1 MKYKVLY
8 ADPCWKYSRDMNH
21 NPAMGGTP
29 YKQMSLDELKNL
41 PVNEIADKDSLIFM
55 CATMPKLKEALALIE
70 FWGYSYICCP
80 FVWIKLNP
88 KGSLEVDKEN
98 NRTILNG
105 GVYSGMGCW
114 TCGNAE
120 LVLMGKKGAPKRINK
135 SIKQVV
141 IAPRAQHSRKPDE
154 IRQRIVQLMGD
165 VPRIELFATEIVE
178 GWDSIG
184 GAIDG
189 MDITESLQKIIEK

>member
-1 MKYKVLY
+1 
-8 ADPCWKYSRDMNH
+8 
-21 NPAMGGTP
+21 MGGTP
-29 YKQMSLDELKNL
+29 YKQIPLEELKNL
-41 PVNEIADKDSLIFM
+41 PIQQIADKDSILFM
-55 CATMPKLKEALALIE
+55 CATLPKLPEALETIKS
-70 FWGYSYICCP
+70 WGFSYTTCP
-80 FVWIKLNP
+80 FVWVKLNP

-105 GVYSGMGCW
+105 GIYSGLGHW

-135 SIKQVV
+135 SIKQII

-189 MDITESLQKIIEK
+189 MDIAESLQKIIEK

>member
-1 MKYKVLY
+1 MKYKAIY
-8 ADPCWKYSRDMNH
+8 CDPPWSYFNKKNH
-21 NPAMGGTP
+21 DSSMGGTP
-29 YKQMSLDELKNL
+29 YKQIPLEELKNL
-41 PVNEIADKDSLIFM
+41 PIQQIADKDSILFM
-55 CATMPKLKEALALIE
+55 CATLPKLPEALETIKS
-70 FWGYSYICCP
+70 WGFSYTTCP
-80 FVWIKLNP
+80 FVWVKLNP

-105 GVYSGMGCW
+105 GIYSGLGHW

-135 SIKQVV
+135 SIKQII
-141 IAPRAQHSRKPDE
+141 IAPRTQHSRKPDE

-189 MDITESLQKIIEK
+189 MDIAESLQKIIEK